1 MVATIRS
8 HIADFSRQKRV
19 HAGSL
24 LISLFGDAILPRGGC
39 AWVGSLIRLLEP
51 LGVNERS
58 VRTAVFRL
66 SKDEWLTSESS
77 GRRSEYRLTGS
88 GERRCSDAARQIYAA
103 RAPDWDHR
111 WRQILV
117 LGAFAQKDRDALRR
131 ALFWQGFGALGA
143 ECFVHPSADL
153 ASVFDALIVE
163 GLGDSLANLMPL
175 VAADASLVGTAGNAD
190 LVARAWDLREMAQD
204 YAEFASIYT
213 PLLAEVR
220 GEPSAAADDEE
231 AFLLRL
237 LLIHDYRR
245 LLLRDPELPEQ
256 LLPGDWPGESARL
269 LCKDLYRR
277 LLIPAERHLDRV
289 LRTADG
295 GFCPPSP
302 TAFCARFAE
311 DDLLLAV

>member
-1 MVATIRS
+1 MAVTIRRQ
-8 HIADFSRQKRV
+8 IADFSRQKRV
-19 HAGSL
+19 HTGSL
-24 LISLFGDAILPRGGC
+24 LISLFGDAILPRGGG

-66 SKDEWLTSESS
+66 TKDEWLYSESS
-77 GRRSEYRLTGS
+77 GRRSEYRLTPS
-88 GERRCSDAARQIYAA
+88 GERRCADAARQIYAA
-103 RAPDWDHR
+103 RAPAWDHR

-117 LGAFAQKDRDALRR
+117 LSAFTQKERDVLRR

-153 ASVFDALIVE
+153 ASVFDALLVE
-163 GLGDSLANLMPL
+163 GLGGLLSGLMPL
-175 VAADASLVGTAGNAD
+175 VAADTSLVGTAGNTD
-190 LVARAWDLREMAQD
+190 LVSRAWDLREMARD
-204 YAEFASIYT
+204 YAEFVSVYT
-213 PLLAEVR
+213 PVLVEVR
-220 GEPSAAADDEE
+220 GDPLATADDEE

-256 LLPGDWPGESARL
+256 LLPDDWPGESARL

-277 LLIPAERHLDRV
+277 LLTPAERHLDRV

-295 GFCPPSP
+295 GACPPP
-302 TAFCARFAE
+302 QPAFGSRFAE
-311 DDLLLAV
+311 DDLLTTV